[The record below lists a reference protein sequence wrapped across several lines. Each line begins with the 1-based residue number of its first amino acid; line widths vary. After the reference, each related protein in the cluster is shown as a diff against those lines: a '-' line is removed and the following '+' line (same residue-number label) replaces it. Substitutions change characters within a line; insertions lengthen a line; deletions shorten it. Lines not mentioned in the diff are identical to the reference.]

1 MKVGIIMQV
10 EIVALR
16 LILVTVLSAIIG
28 FEREVNNANAGLKTH
43 MIVGVGAT
51 IVALIS
57 EQIEFETIERVIQMQ
72 DIAGAFRVDPSRL
85 IAQVVSGIGFLG
97 AGTIIVTKR
106 HVSGLTTAAS
116 IWAVA
121 SLGLAVGMGF
131 LNIALPGFAILFLIL
146 FVTRRIQAHAFAEKL
161 HIKYVGGNDTLED
174 IENVFKRMGVEY
186 SQVKYDVNMFGNEKV
201 YTTVF
206 NIQGKF
212 RFSFNDFVSQLSKM
226 NTIVSVQTTNLE

>member
-1 MKVGIIMQV
+1 MSIEV
-10 EIVALR
+10 VAMR

-57 EQIEFETIERVIQMQ
+57 EQIEFETIERVISMQ
-72 DIAGAFRVDPSRL
+72 EISSAFRVDPSRL

-131 LNIALPGFAILFLIL
+131 MNIALPGFGILFLIL
-146 FVTRRIQAHAFAEKL
+146 FITRKFQAHAFAEKL
-161 HIKYVGGNDTLED
+161 HIKYVGGNETLET
-174 IENVFKRMGVEY
+174 IQRVFQEMNVLY
-186 SQVKYDVNMFGNEKV
+186 SQTKYDVNMFGNERI
-201 YTTVF
+201 YTVVF
-206 NIQGKF
+206 EVHGKF
-212 RFSFNDFVSQLSKM
+212 KFTFNDFVSRLSKLD
-226 NTIVSVQTTNLE
+226 TIVSVQSTNLE

>member
-1 MKVGIIMQV
+1 MQV

-146 FVTRRIQAHAFAEKL
+146 FVTRRIQSHAFAEKL